1 MTEPDWDAHIRACEE
16 APDRLDD
23 KRLGRLICGLRG
35 WHFKRVIVSP
45 DGSQMYLHHHVVP
58 DPGPIPTEPVP
69 VSSDEPI
76 TSTKVW
82 TIPRRFCP
90 DVDLTAADAL
100 VREVLPGW
108 GRYTSVREKIQGG
121 IQFYCDLTAPNG
133 KRKYIADAYGNTLPI
148 AILTA
153 LCRAKKAEAET

>member
-82 TIPRRFCP
+82 TIPRRLCA
-90 DVDLTAADAL
+90 DVDLTAVDRLASECGYKRQSGDCDLGKFALVYSVCADPTHADANH
-100 VREVLPGW
+100 P
-108 GRYTSVREKIQGG
+108 TSEP
-121 IQFYCDLTAPNG
+121 L
-133 KRKYIADAYGNTLPI
+133 

-153 LCRAKKAEAET
+153 LCRVKKSELGE